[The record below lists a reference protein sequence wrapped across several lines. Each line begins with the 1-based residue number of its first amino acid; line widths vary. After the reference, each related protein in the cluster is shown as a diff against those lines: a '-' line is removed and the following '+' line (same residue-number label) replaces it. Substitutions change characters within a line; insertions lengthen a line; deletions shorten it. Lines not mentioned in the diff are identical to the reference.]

1 MSRTGELFFG
11 TANEDVERF
20 PKFLDIM
27 TNLDITGIAEIVSVY
42 NVTVDGLYI
51 DDDIEYVYKKY
62 NIKIYDF
69 IKDLHNIIVSKTFI
83 EIFASN
89 NKISEEL
96 FTTVRDQ
103 IPESIRGDFC
113 PSQCILRFGPHKV
126 PAYQVIFP
134 KQELDYRA
142 SASVSFWGYGSP
154 NDTETFYNE
163 LHKLDIHDKIIQTL
177 LQSGFTPIDEML
189 IFDV

>member
-11 TANEDVERF
+11 TTNEDVERF
-20 PKFLDIM
+20 PNFLNIM
-27 TNLDITGIAEIVSVY
+27 NNLDIIGIAEIVSVY
-42 NVTVDGLYI
+42 NVPTDGSYI
-51 DDDIEYVYKKY
+51 DDDIEYIYKKY
-62 NIKIYDF
+62 DIKIYDF
-69 IKDLHNIIVSKTFI
+69 INDLHNIVASKILI
-83 EIFASN
+83 EIFSSN

-126 PAYQVIFP
+126 PAYQIIFP
-134 KQELDYRA
+134 GRELDYSA

-154 NDTETFYNE
+154 NDTETFYNK
-163 LHKLDIHDKIIQTL
+163 LHKLDIHEKIIQTL
-177 LQSGFTPIDEML
+177 LRSGFMPLDEML